1 MVTPK
6 MKHLALATSA
16 AALFAVS
23 GCAQQPATS
32 STASAEGH
40 CMGVN
45 ACKGHSDCRTA
56 SNACGGKNQ
65 CKGTGFV
72 SMTKA
77 VCDQLGGKFEG

>member
-1 MVTPK
+1 
-6 MKHLALATSA
+6 
-16 AALFAVS
+16 
-23 GCAQQPATS
+23 
-32 STASAEGH
+32 
-40 CMGVN
+40 MGVN